1 MLNIDNIFI
10 KYINSSEKWILAIPV
25 IEAGQIK
32 LRCFMTGRNELTGT
46 FQNCYTYNVSF
57 NLLTDFFSYKSHGQA
72 YNELI
77 KYKKTRTGFFGEAS
91 HTKGNWTMSDIRD
104 TILNGRS
111 ALVCEAI
118 NKLMSLHNRSFTLEA
133 ITKSEKEARKK
144 EKQELAQLEAQLLDM
159 GYNY

>member
-1 MLNIDNIFI
+1 MLNIDNIFV

-77 KYKKTRTGFFGEAS
+77 KYKKTRTGFFGEAD
-91 HTKGNWTMSDIRD
+91 HVKGLWNMSDIKE
-104 TILNGRS
+104 TIINGKT
-111 ALVCEAI
+111 ALVCEVI
-118 NKLMSLHNRSFTLEA
+118 NHLMSLSNRSFTLEA
-133 ITKSEKEARKK
+133 ITKAEKEARKK

>member
-10 KYINSSEKWILAIPV
+10 KYVNSSEKWILAIPV
-25 IEAGQIK
+25 VEKGQLK

-77 KYKKTRTGFFGEAS
+77 KYKKTRTGFFGEAD
-91 HTKGNWTMSDIRD
+91 HVKGLWNMSDIKE
-104 TILNGRS
+104 TIINGKT

-118 NKLMSLHNRSFTLEA
+118 NHLVNLTNRTFVLEE
-133 ITKSEKEARKK
+133 ITEAEKQARKDEQQK
-144 EKQELAQLEAQLLDM
+144 LAQLEAQLLDM

>member
-133 ITKSEKEARKK
+133 ITEAEKEARKK